1 MKDVI
6 RIIVQALVD
15 HPDKVEVEE
24 RTGSQTSVFELKVAK
39 EDLGRVIGREGRIA
53 QSLRTILNAAF
64 TRLNKRVVLEILG

>member
-15 HPDKVEVEE
+15 HPDEVEVEE
-24 RTGSQTSVFELKVAK
+24 RSGSQTSVFELKVAK

-64 TRLNKRVVLEILG
+64 TRVNKRVVLEIVG

>member
-15 HPDKVEVEE
+15 HPDEVVVEE